1 MKKTI
6 IFTLLILFAL
16 GASAQRKR
24 RVKTPP
30 PPTPEELAEMARQ
43 ENYERKLQVTERV
56 TFIDSILLKKEEVMD
71 MLYLGNENGSV
82 ASYAKFFNV
91 KEKDTSEKDTL
102 DCALFCSQLGDK
114 IIYAQPDTAAVLHLY
129 ASEMIGQ
136 KWCEPVL
143 LPGLEDTVSHNYPFM
158 LADGT
163 TLYYASKSEEGLGG
177 YDIYMTRWDSDTQRF
192 FKPENI
198 GMPFNSAA
206 NDYLYLVDEF
216 NQLGWFV
223 TDRGQGG
230 DTVCVY
236 CFIPNET
243 RRIYD
248 TSTMGRDTLVAL
260 ANINSIRDTWTDQE
274 RVKDA
279 LNRLDILRTRSKK
292 SAQSQF
298 HFIVNDRITYT
309 NLSQFRNEE
318 SRKLANKWLKLVDER
333 NKASEQLEELRKQYS
348 VSRPEKKA
356 ELAASI
362 LALEQKYEKLIADVR
377 SMEKE
382 IRIFEQR

>member
-6 IFTLLILFAL
+6 IFTLLILLAL
-16 GASAQRKR
+16 GASAQRR
-24 RVKTPP
+24 RKAKTPP

-43 ENYERKLQVTERV
+43 EKYDRKLMMTERV

-82 ASYAKFFNV
+82 DSYANFFNV
-91 KEKDTSEKDTL
+91 KEKDTL
-102 DCALFCSQLGDK
+102 DCTLFRSQLGDK
-114 IIYAQPDTAAVLHLY
+114 IIYAQPDTSAVLHLY

-136 KWCEPVL
+136 KWCEPVM

-158 LADGT
+158 LSDGT

-177 YDIYMTRWDSDTQRF
+177 YDIYMTRWDSDDQRF
-192 FKPENI
+192 LKPENI
-198 GMPFNSAA
+198 GMPFNSTA

-248 TSTMGRDTLVAL
+248 TSTIGRDTLVAL

-279 LNRLDILRTRSKK
+279 LNRLDMVRNKSKK
-292 SAQSQF
+292 SVKSQF
-298 HFIVNDRITYT
+298 HFVVNDRITYT
-309 NLSQFRNEE
+309 NLSQFRHDE
-318 SRKLANKWLKLVDER
+318 SRKLAEEWLKLVDER
-333 NKASEQLEELRKQYS
+333 NKASKQLDKLRMDYS
-348 VSRPEKKA
+348 LANDEKKA
-356 ELAASI
+356 ELATTLLS
-362 LALEQKYEKLIADVR
+362 LEQKYEKLIADVH
-377 SMEKE
+377 SLEKE

>member
-6 IFTLLILFAL
+6 IFTLLILLAL

-56 TFIDSILLKKEEVMD
+56 IFIDSMLLKKEEVMD

-91 KEKDTSEKDTL
+91 KEKDTL
-102 DCALFCSQLGDK
+102 DCTLFRSQLGDK

-279 LNRLDILRTRSKK
+279 LNRLDILRTKSKK

>member
-6 IFTLLILFAL
+6 IFTLLILLAL

-56 TFIDSILLKKEEVMD
+56 TFIDSMLLKKEEVMD

-91 KEKDTSEKDTL
+91 KEKDTL
-102 DCALFCSQLGDK
+102 DCTLFRSQLGDK

-279 LNRLDILRTRSKK
+279 LNRLDILRTKSKK

-362 LALEQKYEKLIADVR
+362 LALEQKNEKLIADVR

>member
-1 MKKTI
+1 MKKLF
-6 IFTLLILFAL
+6 IFALLILLTL
-16 GASAQRKR
+16 GASAQRR
-24 RVKTPP
+24 RRAKTPP
-30 PPTPEELAEMARQ
+30 PPTPEELAEMARK
-43 ENYERKLQVTERV
+43 EKYDRKLQAIERV
-56 TFIDSILLKKEEVMD
+56 TFIDSILLKKSEVMD
-71 MLYLGNENGSV
+71 VLSLGQETGSV
-82 ASYAKFFNV
+82 HQYNKFFASTQ
-91 KEKDTSEKDTL
+91 EDTL
-102 DCALFCSQLGDK
+102 DCTLFLSQLGDK
-114 IIYAQPDTAAVLHLY
+114 IIYAQPDTASVLHLY

-136 KWCEPVL
+136 KWSKSVA
-143 LPGLEDTVSHNYPFM
+143 LPGLEDSVSHNYPFM
-158 LADGT
+158 LTDGS
-163 TLYYASKSEEGLGG
+163 TLYYASKNEEGLGG

-279 LNRLDILRTRSKK
+279 LNRLDILRTKSKK

-348 VSRPEKKA
+348 VARPEKKA

>member
-1 MKKTI
+1 
-6 IFTLLILFAL
+6 
-16 GASAQRKR
+16 
-24 RVKTPP
+24 
-30 PPTPEELAEMARQ
+30 MARQ
-43 ENYERKLQVTERV
+43 EKYNRKLMMTERV

-82 ASYAKFFNV
+82 DSYANFFNV
-91 KEKDTSEKDTL
+91 KEKDTL
-102 DCALFCSQLGDK
+102 DCTLFRSQLGDK
-114 IIYAQPDTAAVLHLY
+114 IIYAQSDTSAVLHLY

-136 KWCEPVL
+136 KWCEPVM

-158 LADGT
+158 LSDGT

-177 YDIYMTRWDSDTQRF
+177 YDIYMTRWDSDDQRF
-192 FKPENI
+192 LKPENI
-198 GMPFNSAA
+198 GMPFNSTA

-248 TSTMGRDTLVAL
+248 TSTIGRDTLVAL

-279 LNRLDILRTRSKK
+279 LNRLDMVRNKSKK
-292 SAQSQF
+292 SVKSQF
-298 HFIVNDRITYT
+298 HFVVNDRITYT
-309 NLSQFRNEE
+309 NLSQFRHDE
-318 SRKLANKWLKLVDER
+318 SRKLAEEWLKLVDER
-333 NKASEQLEELRKQYS
+333 NKASEQLDKLRMDYS
-348 VSRPEKKA
+348 LANDEKKA
-356 ELAASI
+356 ELATTLLS
-362 LALEQKYEKLIADVR
+362 LEQKYEKLIADVH
-377 SMEKE
+377 SLEKE

>member
-6 IFTLLILFAL
+6 IFTLLILLAL

-56 TFIDSILLKKEEVMD
+56 TFIDSMLLKKEEVMD

-91 KEKDTSEKDTL
+91 KKKDTL
-102 DCALFCSQLGDK
+102 DCTLFRSQLGDK

-279 LNRLDILRTRSKK
+279 LNRLDILRTKSKK

>member
-6 IFTLLILFAL
+6 IFTLLILLAL

-56 TFIDSILLKKEEVMD
+56 TFIDSMLLKKEEVMD

-91 KEKDTSEKDTL
+91 KEKDTL
-102 DCALFCSQLGDK
+102 DCTLFRSQLGDK

-279 LNRLDILRTRSKK
+279 LNRLEILRTKSKK

-318 SRKLANKWLKLVDER
+318 SRKLANKWLKLLDER

>member
-6 IFTLLILFAL
+6 IFTLLILLAL

-56 TFIDSILLKKEEVMD
+56 TFIDSMLLKKEEVMD

-91 KEKDTSEKDTL
+91 KEKDTL
-102 DCALFCSQLGDK
+102 DCTLFRSQLGDK
-114 IIYAQPDTAAVLHLY
+114 IIYAQPDTADVLHLY

-198 GMPFNSAA
+198 GMPFNSVA

-279 LNRLDILRTRSKK
+279 LNRLDILRTKSKK

>member
-6 IFTLLILFAL
+6 IFTLLILLAL

-30 PPTPEELAEMARQ
+30 PPTPEELAEMARL

-56 TFIDSILLKKEEVMD
+56 TFIDSMLLKKEEVMD
-71 MLYLGNENGSV
+71 MLYLGNENGSI

-91 KEKDTSEKDTL
+91 KEKDTL
-102 DCALFCSQLGDK
+102 DCTLFRSQLGDK

-279 LNRLDILRTRSKK
+279 LNRLDILRTKSKK

>member
-1 MKKTI
+1 MKKLF
-6 IFTLLILFAL
+6 IFALLILLTL
-16 GASAQRKR
+16 GASAQRRR

-56 TFIDSILLKKEEVMD
+56 TFIDSMLLKKEEVMD

-91 KEKDTSEKDTL
+91 KEKDTL
-102 DCALFCSQLGDK
+102 DCTLFRSQLGDK

-279 LNRLDILRTRSKK
+279 LNRLDILRTKSKK

-333 NKASEQLEELRKQYS
+333 NKASERLEELRKQYS

>member
-6 IFTLLILFAL
+6 IFTLLILLAL

-30 PPTPEELAEMARQ
+30 PPTPEELAEMARL

-56 TFIDSILLKKEEVMD
+56 TFIDSMLLKKEEVMD

-91 KEKDTSEKDTL
+91 KEKDTL
-102 DCALFCSQLGDK
+102 DCTLFRSQLGDK

-279 LNRLDILRTRSKK
+279 LNRLDILRTKSKK

-333 NKASEQLEELRKQYS
+333 NKASEQLKELRKQYS

>member
-6 IFTLLILFAL
+6 IFTLLILLAL
-16 GASAQRKR
+16 GASAQRR
-24 RVKTPP
+24 RKAKTPP

-43 ENYERKLQVTERV
+43 EKYDRKLMMTERV

-82 ASYAKFFNV
+82 DSYANFFNV
-91 KEKDTSEKDTL
+91 KEKDTL
-102 DCALFCSQLGDK
+102 DCTLFRSQLGDK
-114 IIYAQPDTAAVLHLY
+114 IIYAQPETSAVLHLY

-136 KWCEPVL
+136 KWCEPVM

-158 LADGT
+158 LSDGT

-177 YDIYMTRWDSDTQRF
+177 YDIYMTRWDSDDQRF
-192 FKPENI
+192 LKPENI
-198 GMPFNSAA
+198 GMPFNSTA

-223 TDRGQGG
+223 TDRGQGE

-248 TSTMGRDTLVAL
+248 TSTIGRDTLVAM

-279 LNRLDILRTRSKK
+279 LNRLDMVRNKSKK
-292 SAQSQF
+292 SVKSQF
-298 HFIVNDRITYT
+298 HFVVNDRITYT
-309 NLSQFRNEE
+309 NLSQFRHDE
-318 SRKLANKWLKLVDER
+318 SRKLAEEWLKLVDER
-333 NKASEQLEELRKQYS
+333 NKASEQLDKLRMDYS
-348 VSRPEKKA
+348 LANDEKKA
-356 ELAASI
+356 ELATTLLS
-362 LALEQKYEKLIADVR
+362 LEQKYEKLIADVH
-377 SMEKE
+377 SLEKE

>member
-6 IFTLLILFAL
+6 IFTLLILLAL
-16 GASAQRKR
+16 GASAQRR
-24 RVKTPP
+24 RKAKTPP

-43 ENYERKLQVTERV
+43 EKYDRKLMMTERV

-82 ASYAKFFNV
+82 DSYANFFNV
-91 KEKDTSEKDTL
+91 KEKDTL
-102 DCALFCSQLGDK
+102 DCTLFRSQLGDK
-114 IIYAQPDTAAVLHLY
+114 IIYAQPDTSAVLHLY

-136 KWCEPVL
+136 KWCEPVM

-158 LADGT
+158 LSDGT

-177 YDIYMTRWDSDTQRF
+177 YDIYMTRWDSDDQRF
-192 FKPENI
+192 LKPENI
-198 GMPFNSAA
+198 GMPFNSTA

-223 TDRGQGG
+223 TDRGQGE

-248 TSTMGRDTLVAL
+248 TSTIGRDTLVAL

-279 LNRLDILRTRSKK
+279 LNRLDMVRNKSKK
-292 SAQSQF
+292 SVKSQF
-298 HFIVNDRITYT
+298 HFVVNDRITYT
-309 NLSQFRNEE
+309 NLSQFRHDE
-318 SRKLANKWLKLVDER
+318 SRKLAEEWLKLVDER
-333 NKASEQLEELRKQYS
+333 NKASEQLDKLRMDYS
-348 VSRPEKKA
+348 LANDEKKA
-356 ELAASI
+356 ELATTLLS
-362 LALEQKYEKLIADVR
+362 LEQKYEKLIADVH
-377 SMEKE
+377 SLEKE

>member
-6 IFTLLILFAL
+6 IFTLLILLAL

-56 TFIDSILLKKEEVMD
+56 TFIDSMLLKKEEVMD

-82 ASYAKFFNV
+82 ASYAKFFNI
-91 KEKDTSEKDTL
+91 KEKDTL
-102 DCALFCSQLGDK
+102 DCTLFRSQLGDK

-279 LNRLDILRTRSKK
+279 LNRLDILRTKSKK

>member
-6 IFTLLILFAL
+6 IFTLLILLAL

-56 TFIDSILLKKEEVMD
+56 TFIDSMLLKKEEVMD

-82 ASYAKFFNV
+82 TSYAKFFNV
-91 KEKDTSEKDTL
+91 KEKDTL
-102 DCALFCSQLGDK
+102 DCALFRSQLGDK

-129 ASEMIGQ
+129 ASEMIGL

-279 LNRLDILRTRSKK
+279 LNRLDILRTKSKK

>member
-6 IFTLLILFAL
+6 IFTLLILLAL
-16 GASAQRKR
+16 GASAQRR
-24 RVKTPP
+24 RKAKTPP

-43 ENYERKLQVTERV
+43 EKYDRKLMMTERV

-82 ASYAKFFNV
+82 DSYANFFNV
-91 KEKDTSEKDTL
+91 KEKDTL
-102 DCALFCSQLGDK
+102 DCTLFRSQLGDK
-114 IIYAQPDTAAVLHLY
+114 IIYAQPDTSAVLHLY

-136 KWCEPVL
+136 KWCEPVM

-158 LADGT
+158 LSDGT

-177 YDIYMTRWDSDTQRF
+177 YDIYMTRWDSDDQRF
-192 FKPENI
+192 LKPENI
-198 GMPFNSAA
+198 GMPFNSTA

-248 TSTMGRDTLVAL
+248 TSTIGRDTLVAL

-274 RVKDA
+274 RVNDA
-279 LNRLDILRTRSKK
+279 LNRLDMVRNKSKK
-292 SAQSQF
+292 SVKSQF
-298 HFIVNDRITYT
+298 HFVVNDRITYT
-309 NLSQFRNEE
+309 NLSQFRHDE
-318 SRKLANKWLKLVDER
+318 SRKLAEEWQKLVDER
-333 NKASEQLEELRKQYS
+333 NKASEQLDKLRMDYS
-348 VSRPEKKA
+348 LANDEKKA
-356 ELAASI
+356 ELATTLLS
-362 LALEQKYEKLIADVR
+362 LEQKYEKLIADVH
-377 SMEKE
+377 SLEKE

>member
-1 MKKTI
+1 
-6 IFTLLILFAL
+6 
-16 GASAQRKR
+16 
-24 RVKTPP
+24 
-30 PPTPEELAEMARQ
+30 MARQ

-56 TFIDSILLKKEEVMD
+56 TFIDSMLLKKEEVMD

-91 KEKDTSEKDTL
+91 KEKDTL
-102 DCALFCSQLGDK
+102 DCTLFRSQLGDK

-260 ANINSIRDTWTDQE
+260 ANINSIRDTWTNQE

-279 LNRLDILRTRSKK
+279 LNRLDILRTKSKK

-298 HFIVNDRITYT
+298 HFIVNNRITYT

>member
-6 IFTLLILFAL
+6 IFTLLILLAL

-43 ENYERKLQVTERV
+43 ENFERKLQVTERV
-56 TFIDSILLKKEEVMD
+56 TFIDSMLLKKEEVMD

-91 KEKDTSEKDTL
+91 KEKDTL
-102 DCALFCSQLGDK
+102 DCTLFRSQLGDK

-279 LNRLDILRTRSKK
+279 LNRLDILRTKSKK

>member
-6 IFTLLILFAL
+6 IFTLLILLAL

-56 TFIDSILLKKEEVMD
+56 TFIDSMLLKKEEVMD

-91 KEKDTSEKDTL
+91 KEKDTL
-102 DCALFCSQLGDK
+102 DCTLFRSQLGDK

-260 ANINSIRDTWTDQE
+260 ANINNIRDTWTDQE

-279 LNRLDILRTRSKK
+279 LNRLEILRTKSKK

-318 SRKLANKWLKLVDER
+318 SRKLANKWLKLIDER

-362 LALEQKYEKLIADVR
+362 LALEQKYEKLITDVR

-382 IRIFEQR
+382 IRIFEHR

>member
-6 IFTLLILFAL
+6 IFTLLILLAL

-56 TFIDSILLKKEEVMD
+56 TFIDSMLLKKEEVMD
-71 MLYLGNENGSV
+71 MQYLGNENGSV

-91 KEKDTSEKDTL
+91 KEKDTL
-102 DCALFCSQLGDK
+102 DCTLFRSQLGDK

-279 LNRLDILRTRSKK
+279 LNRLDILRTKSKK

-318 SRKLANKWLKLVDER
+318 SRKLANKWLKLIDER

-348 VSRPEKKA
+348 MSRPEKKA

-382 IRIFEQR
+382 IKIFEQR

>member
-6 IFTLLILFAL
+6 IFTLLILLAL

-56 TFIDSILLKKEEVMD
+56 TFIDSMLLKKEEVMD
-71 MLYLGNENGSV
+71 MLYLGNENGSI

-91 KEKDTSEKDTL
+91 KEKDTL
-102 DCALFCSQLGDK
+102 DCTLFRSQLGDK
-114 IIYAQPDTAAVLHLY
+114 IIYAQPDPAAVLHLY

-143 LPGLEDTVSHNYPFM
+143 LLGLEDTVSHNYPFM

-163 TLYYASKSEEGLGG
+163 TLYYASKSKEGLGG

-279 LNRLDILRTRSKK
+279 LNRLDILRTKSKK

-362 LALEQKYEKLIADVR
+362 LAFEQKYEKLIADVR

>member
-6 IFTLLILFAL
+6 IFTLLILLAL

-56 TFIDSILLKKEEVMD
+56 TFIDSMLLKKEEVMD

-91 KEKDTSEKDTL
+91 KEKDTL
-102 DCALFCSQLGDK
+102 DCTLFRSQLGDK

-274 RVKDA
+274 CVKDA
-279 LNRLDILRTRSKK
+279 LNRLDILRTKSKK

>member
-6 IFTLLILFAL
+6 IFTLLILLAL

-56 TFIDSILLKKEEVMD
+56 TFIDSMLLKKEEVMD

-91 KEKDTSEKDTL
+91 KEKDTL
-102 DCALFCSQLGDK
+102 DCTLFRSQLGDK

-248 TSTMGRDTLVAL
+248 TSTIGRDTLVAL

-279 LNRLDILRTRSKK
+279 LNRLDILRTKSKK

-298 HFIVNDRITYT
+298 HFIVNNRITYT

>member
-6 IFTLLILFAL
+6 IFTLLILLAL
-16 GASAQRKR
+16 GASAQRR
-24 RVKTPP
+24 RKAKTPP

-43 ENYERKLQVTERV
+43 EKYDRKLMMTERV

-82 ASYAKFFNV
+82 DSYANFFNV
-91 KEKDTSEKDTL
+91 KEKDTL
-102 DCALFCSQLGDK
+102 DCTLFRSQLGDK
-114 IIYAQPDTAAVLHLY
+114 IIYAQPDTSAVLHLY

-136 KWCEPVL
+136 KWCEPVM

-158 LADGT
+158 LSDGT

-177 YDIYMTRWDSDTQRF
+177 YDIYMTRWDSDDQRF
-192 FKPENI
+192 LKPENI
-198 GMPFNSAA
+198 GMPFNSTA

-223 TDRGQGG
+223 TDRGHGG

-248 TSTMGRDTLVAL
+248 TSTIGRDTLVAL

-274 RVKDA
+274 RVNDA
-279 LNRLDILRTRSKK
+279 LNRLDMVRNKSKK
-292 SAQSQF
+292 SVKSQF
-298 HFIVNDRITYT
+298 HFVVNDRITYT
-309 NLSQFRNEE
+309 NLSQFRHDE
-318 SRKLANKWLKLVDER
+318 SRKLAEEWLKLVDER
-333 NKASEQLEELRKQYS
+333 NKASEQLDKLRMDYS
-348 VSRPEKKA
+348 LANDEKKA
-356 ELAASI
+356 ELATTLLS
-362 LALEQKYEKLIADVR
+362 LEQKYEKLIADVH
-377 SMEKE
+377 SLEKE

>member
-6 IFTLLILFAL
+6 IFTLLILLAL

-56 TFIDSILLKKEEVMD
+56 TFIDSMLLKKEEVMD

-91 KEKDTSEKDTL
+91 KEKDTL
-102 DCALFCSQLGDK
+102 DCTLFRSQLGDK

-279 LNRLDILRTRSKK
+279 LNRLDILRTKSKK

-348 VSRPEKKA
+348 VSRPEKKT

-377 SMEKE
+377 SIEKE

>member
-6 IFTLLILFAL
+6 IFTLLILLAL
-16 GASAQRKR
+16 GASAQRR
-24 RVKTPP
+24 RKAKTPP

-43 ENYERKLQVTERV
+43 EKYDRKLMMTERV

-82 ASYAKFFNV
+82 DSYANFFNV
-91 KEKDTSEKDTL
+91 KEKDTL
-102 DCALFCSQLGDK
+102 DCTLFRSQLGDK
-114 IIYAQPDTAAVLHLY
+114 IIYAKSDTSAVLHLY

-136 KWCEPVL
+136 KWCEPVM

-158 LADGT
+158 LSDGT

-177 YDIYMTRWDSDTQRF
+177 YDIYMTRWDSDDQRF
-192 FKPENI
+192 LKPENI
-198 GMPFNSAA
+198 GMPFNSTA

-223 TDRGQGG
+223 TDRGQGE

-248 TSTMGRDTLVAL
+248 TSTIGRDTLVAM

-279 LNRLDILRTRSKK
+279 LNRLDMVRNKSKK
-292 SAQSQF
+292 SVKSQF
-298 HFIVNDRITYT
+298 HFVVNDRITYT
-309 NLSQFRNEE
+309 NLSQFRHDE
-318 SRKLANKWLKLVDER
+318 SRKLAEEWLKLVDER
-333 NKASEQLEELRKQYS
+333 NKASEQLDKLRMDYS
-348 VSRPEKKA
+348 LANDEKKA
-356 ELAASI
+356 ELATTLLS
-362 LALEQKYEKLIADVR
+362 LEQKYEKLIADVH
-377 SMEKE
+377 SLEKE

>member
-6 IFTLLILFAL
+6 IFTLLILLAL

-56 TFIDSILLKKEEVMD
+56 TFIDSMLLKKEEVMD

-91 KEKDTSEKDTL
+91 KEKDTL
-102 DCALFCSQLGDK
+102 DCTLFRSQLGDK

-279 LNRLDILRTRSKK
+279 LNRLDILRTKSKK

-333 NKASEQLEELRKQYS
+333 NKASEQLEEFRKQYS

>member
-6 IFTLLILFAL
+6 IFTLLILLAL

-56 TFIDSILLKKEEVMD
+56 TFIDSMLLKKEEVMD

-91 KEKDTSEKDTL
+91 KEKDTL
-102 DCALFCSQLGDK
+102 DCTLFRSQLGDK

-129 ASEMIGQ
+129 ASEMVGQ

-279 LNRLDILRTRSKK
+279 LNRLDILRTKSKK

-333 NKASEQLEELRKQYS
+333 NKASERLEELRKQYS

>member
-6 IFTLLILFAL
+6 IFTLLILLAL

-56 TFIDSILLKKEEVMD
+56 TFIDSMLLKKEEVMD

-91 KEKDTSEKDTL
+91 KEKDTL
-102 DCALFCSQLGDK
+102 DCTLFRSQLGDK

-279 LNRLDILRTRSKK
+279 LNRLDILRTKSKK

-356 ELAASI
+356 ELATSI

>member
-6 IFTLLILFAL
+6 IFTLLILLAL

-56 TFIDSILLKKEEVMD
+56 TFIDSMLLKKEEVMD

-91 KEKDTSEKDTL
+91 KEKDTL
-102 DCALFCSQLGDK
+102 DCTLFRSQLGDK

-129 ASEMIGQ
+129 ACEMIGQ

-223 TDRGQGG
+223 TDRGLGG

-279 LNRLDILRTRSKK
+279 LNRLDILRTKSKK

-318 SRKLANKWLKLVDER
+318 SRKLAKKWLKLVDER

>member
-6 IFTLLILFAL
+6 IFTLLILLAL

-56 TFIDSILLKKEEVMD
+56 TFIDSMLLKKEEVMD

-82 ASYAKFFNV
+82 ASYAKFFNL
-91 KEKDTSEKDTL
+91 KEKDTL
-102 DCALFCSQLGDK
+102 DCTLFRSQLGDK

-279 LNRLDILRTRSKK
+279 LNRLDILRTKSKK

>member
-6 IFTLLILFAL
+6 IFTLLILLAL

-30 PPTPEELAEMARQ
+30 PPTPEELAEMARL

-56 TFIDSILLKKEEVMD
+56 TFIDSMLLKKEEVMD

-91 KEKDTSEKDTL
+91 KEKDTL
-102 DCALFCSQLGDK
+102 DCTLFRSQLGDK

-279 LNRLDILRTRSKK
+279 LNRLDILRTKSKK

-333 NKASEQLEELRKQYS
+333 NKASEQLEKLRKQYS

>member
-6 IFTLLILFAL
+6 IFTLLILLAL
-16 GASAQRKR
+16 GASAQRR
-24 RVKTPP
+24 RKAKTPP

-43 ENYERKLQVTERV
+43 EKYDRKLMMTERV

-82 ASYAKFFNV
+82 DSYANFFNV
-91 KEKDTSEKDTL
+91 KEKDTL
-102 DCALFCSQLGDK
+102 DCTLFRSQLGDK
-114 IIYAQPDTAAVLHLY
+114 IIYAQPDTSAVLHLY

-136 KWCEPVL
+136 KWCEPVM

-158 LADGT
+158 LSDGT

-177 YDIYMTRWDSDTQRF
+177 YDIYMTRWDSDDQRF
-192 FKPENI
+192 LKPENI
-198 GMPFNSAA
+198 GMPFNSTA

-248 TSTMGRDTLVAL
+248 TSTIGRDTLVAL

-274 RVKDA
+274 RVNDA
-279 LNRLDILRTRSKK
+279 LNRLDMVRNKSKK
-292 SAQSQF
+292 SVKSQF
-298 HFIVNDRITYT
+298 HFVVNDRITYT
-309 NLSQFRNEE
+309 NLSQFRHDE
-318 SRKLANKWLKLVDER
+318 SRKLAEEWLKLVDER
-333 NKASEQLEELRKQYS
+333 NKASEQLDKLRMDYS
-348 VSRPEKKA
+348 LANDEKKA
-356 ELAASI
+356 ELATTLLS
-362 LALEQKYEKLIADVR
+362 LEQKYEKLIADVH
-377 SMEKE
+377 SLEKE